1 MNCDDSLTV
10 TTLDAAQSQDVH
22 LENSIEND
30 LLSFGLKK
38 EEPYFLSL
46 QQSIEFRIIVLGDR
60 WPIEIAHTCYVIF
73 KCIDIT
79 KTWSHTKILKKPI
92 DTPGLV
98 IMYPRD
104 EEQKNRYLGTIVI
117 SKEVSIEF
125 RSDTPN
131 IR

>member
-22 LENSIEND
+22 LEHFISCR
-30 LLSFGLKK
+30 LVWKK

-79 KTWSHTKILKKPI
+79 KTWSHTKILKKTHWYSWIGHNVPKN
-92 DTPGLV
+92 
-98 IMYPRD
+98 
-104 EEQKNRYLGTIVI
+104 EEQKIDI
-117 SKEVSIEF
+117 SEQ
-125 RSDTPN
+125 
-131 IR
+131 